1 MAYLTSKVG
10 KIYAGDTSVV
20 DTSIK
25 HQIGTRALDPDGN
38 EYIYLQGVASTAAGD
53 WVSFDE
59 AGVTTR
65 LVENGLGRV
74 GIAMAAIVASS
85 YGWYQ
90 IFGVNEIAKG
100 RSGGIADNSCLYT
113 YSTNAGQ
120 AEDSTGDSSGEM
132 IIGAFSRSTDTSGVF
147 TAELRYPMVINAAI
161 D

>member
-1 MAYLTSKVG
+1 MASLTSKVG

-25 HQIGTRALDPDGN
+25 HQIGTRALDSAGN
-38 EYIYLQGVASTAAGD
+38 EYIYLQGIDSTVAGD

-65 LVENGLGRV
+65 LVEDARGRV

-90 IFGVNEIAKG
+90 IFGKNIVAKG
-100 RSGGIADNSCLYT
+100 RSAAIADNSCLYT

-120 AEDSTGDSSGEM
+120 VDDVDGDASGEM
-132 IIGAFSRSTDTSGVF
+132 VIGAFSRSTDTAGVF
-147 TAELRYPMVINAAI
+147 TAELRYPMVINTAI

>member
-10 KIYAGDTSVV
+10 KIYAGDTSIV
-20 DTSIK
+20 DTSAK
-25 HQIGTRALDPDGN
+25 HQVGTRAIDSDGN

-59 AGVTTR
+59 EGVTTR
-65 LVENGLGRV
+65 LVEDARGRV

-100 RSGGIADNSCLYT
+100 RSGAISDNSCLYT

-120 AEDSTGDSSGEM
+120 VDDVDGDASGEM
-132 IIGAFSRSTDTSGVF
+132 VIGAFSRSTDTSGVF